1 MKKILAGYTYLAVP
15 DRTTIEQLTHLMLAF
30 GFLHAD
36 GTVSADHAALSH
48 ISQFRKWNPNLKI
61 SVSFSQSSR
70 EAFHVCCTHEDLRK
84 KAAISFSN
92 LVIALDLDGIDLDWE
107 FPCCPSNGSMCS
119 PEDKHTFTL
128 FCKEIREQFDKIYEQ
143 NGTHKLLTIAAGA
156 DLYYTQCVEL
166 VPLCEYLDHI
176 YLMTYD
182 LKCGFHSLSG
192 HHTPLYSNRGDV
204 FMNSCDQAM
213 RLFHSCGVPKEKLIM
228 GSAFYSRQWTNV
240 PNRNNGLL
248 QLTKQGGGYGP
259 SFTVID
265 SELTNQ
271 NGYTRYWDDEA
282 KAPYLFNGETF
293 ISYDDEMSMK
303 LKAEYVLQEGY
314 GGIFYWENNCDHTG
328 KLLKSLYH
336 VLHSPI

>member
-15 DRTTIEQLTHLMLAF
+15 DRPTIEQLSHLMLAF
-30 GFLHAD
+30 GFLNSD
-36 GTVSADHAALSH
+36 GTAYADHAGLKH
-48 ISQFRKWNPNLKI
+48 IKQFREWNPNIKI
-61 SVSFSQSSR
+61 SVSMVQSTR
-70 EAFHVCCTHEDLRK
+70 DAFHICCNNDELRH
-84 KAAISFSN
+84 KAAVSLAK
-92 LVIALDLDGIDLDWE
+92 LVTELDLDGIDLDWE
-107 FPCCPSNGSMCS
+107 YPCSPANGSMCS

-128 FCKEIREQFDKIYEQ
+128 FCKEIREQFDKL
-143 NGTHKLLTIAAGA
+143 GTHKLLTIAAGA
-156 DLYYTQCVEL
+156 DFYYTQCVEL
-166 VPLCEYLDHI
+166 VPLCQYLDHI

-213 RLFHSCGVPKEKLIM
+213 RLFHMCGVPKEKLIM
-228 GSAFYSRQWTNV
+228 GSAFYSRQWKEV

-259 SFTVID
+259 HFTIID
-265 SELTNQ
+265 TQLINQ

-282 KAPYLFNGETF
+282 KAPYLFNGDTF
-293 ISYDDEMSMK
+293 ISYDDETSMT
-303 LKAEYVLQEGY
+303 LKAEYILDEGY

-328 KLLKSLYH
+328 KLLKALYD
-336 VLHSPI
+336 VLK